1 MIIKNM
7 DWNTI
12 WKSESFYTDLYPTK
26 NIVYFYKHH
35 LSPLKKNIKILD
47 CGCGNGRNFKFLIE
61 KGFDVYGTDIS
72 PKIIN
77 ENKKKFKRYKSKFK
91 LGDIRSLN
99 FQKNFFDVII
109 SEASL
114 YYQGI
119 EDIKKTIE
127 KFHYLLKPGGIIRV
141 YTKSINDNFFKTF
154 DKRKSTEYKVKKNH
168 WEKGLTLSFL
178 TFKDVKKIFKKFKE
192 LKIGIEEFNYIDQ
205 NKKHSFYIITA
216 KK

>member
-1 MIIKNM
+1 MN
-7 DWNTI
+7 WNTI
-12 WKSESFYTDLYPTK
+12 WKNKSFFVSQNPTN
-26 NIVYFYKHH
+26 NIIYFYKHH
-35 LSPLKKNIKILD
+35 LSKLKKSTKILD
-47 CGCGNGRNFKFLIE
+47 CGCGNGRNYKFLTE
-61 KGFDVYGTDIS
+61 HGFDVYGTDTS
-72 PKIIN
+72 PKVISN
-77 ENKKKFKRYKSKFK
+77 NKKKFKKYKKKFK
-91 LGDIRSLN
+91 SGDIRALE
-99 FQKNFFDVII
+99 FKENFFDVII

-119 EDIKKTIE
+119 ENIKKTIE

-178 TFKDVKKIFKKFKE
+178 TLKDVKKFFKQFKE
-192 LKIGIEEFNYIDQ
+192 LKIGIEEFNYIDK